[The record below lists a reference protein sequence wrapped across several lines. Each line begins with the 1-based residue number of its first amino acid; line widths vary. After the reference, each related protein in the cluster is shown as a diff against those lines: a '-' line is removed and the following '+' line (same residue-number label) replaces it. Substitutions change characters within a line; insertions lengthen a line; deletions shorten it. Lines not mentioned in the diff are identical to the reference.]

1 MSDALAPYL
10 EWDRERLD
18 LIKKTYAKGTSDAEF
33 ELFIGV
39 CKRLG
44 LDPMAGQIYCMPTF
58 DGVGDERSRTFKPVV
73 SIDGY
78 RSIAEDSGEYAGQ
91 TKPEWYD
98 SDTNTW
104 VDVWFGKNSPV
115 AARIGVHRNGF
126 REPLYRVARYDA
138 YVQTTKGGDPNRQWR
153 KFGAEQ
159 LLKCAEALALR
170 AAFPRKLSGTHTP
183 DEMGQAQ
190 NDDVVAPARVQ
201 QPTPQPK
208 PAPDA
213 HLPGKDRVVF
223 RWKLNP
229 RYDNTFVLD
238 APSAV
243 IVEYIAYL
251 NGVLLDD
258 SRKSSHPDVK
268 ALRAK
273 CEDILRVQL
282 LIERQAHARDMIA
295 TGAIAQ
301 SIAPQ
306 LPERAS
312 TNLDIAGALQ
322 AIVDGRLGDP
332 SDANNE
338 WGMDDAESGREAS

>member
-44 LDPMAGQIYCMPTF
+44 MDPMAGQIYCMPTF
-58 DGVGDERSRTFKPVV
+58 DDSGRTFKAVV

-91 TKPEWYD
+91 TKPEWFD
-98 SDTNTW
+98 LDTNTW
-104 VDVWFGKNSPV
+104 VEVWYGEENPV

-138 YVQTTKGGDPNRQWR
+138 YVQTTKEGKPNRQWR

-190 NDDVVAPARVQ
+190 NEEAPRAQPDMQLQLQ
-201 QPTPQPK
+201 QRAAQQLRSQPK

-229 RYDNTFVLD
+229 RYDNTFIYD

-258 SRKSSHPDVK
+258 NRKSSHPDVK

-282 LIERQAHARDMIA
+282 LIEQQAQIQ
-295 TGAIAQ
+295 AQ
-301 SIAPQ
+301 IKEKA

-312 TNLDIAGALQ
+312 ADLDIGGQLQ
-322 AIVDGRLGDP
+322 SIMDGRLADP
-332 SDANNE
+332 SDTNNE
-338 WGMDDAESGREAS
+338 WGMDDAEPGREAG